1 MSHACAQGL
10 TDVVGELVRRHAYV
24 NTVDK
29 VRLKLR
35 LLFSTNGCCFV
46 QNGDPVL
53 FYAVRGGK
61 EDCVAI
67 ILENHADINAIGA
80 VSLHTY
86 DILIII
92 SDLLL
97 N

>member
-1 MSHACAQGL
+1 MIVFFL
-10 TDVVGELVRRHAYV
+10 
-24 NTVDK
+24 
-29 VRLKLR
+29 
-35 LLFSTNGCCFV
+35 

-80 VSLHTY
+80 VSIRTCDTLTV
-86 DILIII
+86 L
-92 SDLLL
+92 SDLLS
-97 N
+97 NQGK